1 MRLTSACRGIF
12 LAGSCYWSLVFPCPA
27 WALDGNHEAWA
38 AFRQDNW
45 TLTEKLTAGLADDPE
60 AILLRANAASRAGN
74 TDLARQVLEEGRKRF
89 PQDAR
94 FVVNLSIVLSRD
106 GKNEEAVQTIEG
118 FFASR
123 DDTRDAFRTLRTIQG
138 RAAREA
144 YGRALGVEL
153 ETLPPLALLEP
164 LVPKTIEPP
173 SRNLVAASVAPSV
186 PAPAIVAQKAPAP
199 VEPPASPKPVA
210 PQPVPAAAVPPPPPT
225 IVAQKAPEPVEPPAL
240 PKPVAPPV
248 PAPVVT
254 VPPPAPAIV
263 AQKAPEPVEPPAS
276 PKPVAPPVPA
286 SVVTVPPPAPAIVAQ
301 KAPEPVEP
309 PASPKP
315 VASPVPAPVVAV
327 PPPASA
333 IVAQKAPEPEPPASP
348 KPVVSPPSVSPSAAQ
363 ATSGPIEQRPAVGMK
378 PPAAPAMATGK
389 LELPVPP
396 IDKAASAVM
405 EAETAARARTAA
417 WVKAWESRDFDR
429 YRSFYKRG
437 FAQLPGETA
446 EAWVARR
453 RAVLGRAGSIRL
465 TLHNIAAHPQGGG
478 VAVSF
483 RQKYETPGV
492 ALSSTKTLLWEK
504 QDGEWVIAAEIVND
518 DHH

>member
-210 PQPVPAAAVPPPPPT
+210 PQPVPAAAVPPPPPP
-225 IVAQKAPEPVEPPAL
+225 IVAQKAPEPVD
-240 PKPVAPPV
+240 
-248 PAPVVT
+248 
-254 VPPPAPAIV
+254 
-263 AQKAPEPVEPPAS
+263 
-276 PKPVAPPVPA
+276 
-286 SVVTVPPPAPAIVAQ
+286 
-301 KAPEPVEP
+301 
-309 PASPKP
+309 
-315 VASPVPAPVVAV
+315 
-327 PPPASA
+327 
-333 IVAQKAPEPEPPASP
+333 
-348 KPVVSPPSVSPSAAQ
+348 
-363 ATSGPIEQRPAVGMK
+363 RPA
-378 PPAAPAMATGK
+378 
-389 LELPVPP
+389 
-396 IDKAASAVM
+396 
-405 EAETAARARTAA
+405 
-417 WVKAWESRDFDR
+417 
-429 YRSFYKRG
+429 
-437 FAQLPGETA
+437 
-446 EAWVARR
+446 
-453 RAVLGRAGSIRL
+453 
-465 TLHNIAAHPQGGG
+465 
-478 VAVSF
+478 
-483 RQKYETPGV
+483 
-492 ALSSTKTLLWEK
+492 
-504 QDGEWVIAAEIVND
+504 
-518 DHH
+518 

>member
-254 VPPPAPAIV
+254 VPPPA
-263 AQKAPEPVEPPAS
+263 
-276 PKPVAPPVPA
+276 
-286 SVVTVPPPAPAIVAQ
+286 
-301 KAPEPVEP
+301 
-309 PASPKP
+309 
-315 VASPVPAPVVAV
+315 
-327 PPPASA
+327 SA

>member
-186 PAPAIVAQKAPAP
+186 PAPLPGSRRGNHATSIGIVL
-199 VEPPASPKPVA
+199 S
-210 PQPVPAAAVPPPPPT
+210 T
-225 IVAQKAPEPVEPPAL
+225 
-240 PKPVAPPV
+240 
-248 PAPVVT
+248 
-254 VPPPAPAIV
+254 
-263 AQKAPEPVEPPAS
+263 S
-276 PKPVAPPVPA
+276 
-286 SVVTVPPPAPAIVAQ
+286 
-301 KAPEPVEP
+301 
-309 PASPKP
+309 
-315 VASPVPAPVVAV
+315 VASP
-327 PPPASA
+327 SC
-333 IVAQKAPEPEPPASP
+333 
-348 KPVVSPPSVSPSAAQ
+348 
-363 ATSGPIEQRPAVGMK
+363 
-378 PPAAPAMATGK
+378 
-389 LELPVPP
+389 
-396 IDKAASAVM
+396 
-405 EAETAARARTAA
+405 RARPLKPGWHAA
-417 WVKAWESRDFDR
+417 GRCWGVRG
-429 YRSFYKRG
+429 RS
-437 FAQLPGETA
+437 A
-446 EAWVARR
+446 
-453 RAVLGRAGSIRL
+453 
-465 TLHNIAAHPQGGG
+465 
-478 VAVSF
+478 
-483 RQKYETPGV
+483 
-492 ALSSTKTLLWEK
+492 
-504 QDGEWVIAAEIVND
+504 
-518 DHH
+518 

>member
-276 PKPVAPPVPA
+276 PKPVA
-286 SVVTVPPPAPAIVAQ
+286 
-301 KAPEPVEP
+301 
-309 PASPKP
+309 
-315 VASPVPAPVVAV
+315 SPVPAPVVAV

>member
-248 PAPVVT
+248 PAPVVA

-263 AQKAPEPVEPPAS
+263 AQKAPEPLEPPAS
-276 PKPVAPPVPA
+276 PKPVAP
-286 SVVTVPPPAPAIVAQ
+286 
-301 KAPEPVEP
+301 
-309 PASPKP
+309 
-315 VASPVPAPVVAV
+315 PVPAPVVAV